1 MIIVL
6 FLFII
11 VFFCALLV
19 FLPQLFP
26 DIIKNN
32 IEKKLD
38 QIRNDKYNSI
48 NNRNSYTELQ

>member
-1 MIIVL
+1 MIVL

-19 FLPQLFP
+19 FLPQIFP

-38 QIRNDKYNSI
+38 KMRNDTYVSI
-48 NNRNSYTELQ
+48 NNGKDYTKVQ